1 MEKFIKLLCATSL
14 IVIWVVFL
22 LFVYHMVAKTGSGA
36 WGGWLIAPLLFSG
49 DLIDG
54 IKK

>member
-1 MEKFIKLLCATSL
+1 MEKFIKLLCAVSL
-14 IVIWVVFL
+14 ITIWEVFL
-22 LFVYHMVAKTGSGA
+22 IFVYYMVVKTNNGA

>member
-1 MEKFIKLLCATSL
+1 MEKFIKVLCATSL
-14 IVIWVVFL
+14 VAIWVVFL
-22 LFVYHMVAKTGSGA
+22 LFVYFMVAKTGSGA

>member
-1 MEKFIKLLCATSL
+1 MEKFIKLLCAASL
-14 IVIWVVFL
+14 IAIWVVFL

>member
-1 MEKFIKLLCATSL
+1 MGKFIKLLCAFSL
-14 IVIWVVFL
+14 IVIWVAFL
-22 LFVYHMVAKTGSGA
+22 IFVYLMVVKTGKGA

-49 DLIDG
+49 DLIEG

>member
-1 MEKFIKLLCATSL
+1 VEKFIKVLCAFSL

-22 LFVYHMVAKTGSGA
+22 LFVYYMVVKTDSGA
-36 WGGWLIAPLLFSG
+36 WGGWLIVPLLFSG